1 MTSVIRRSIA
11 LVSCIL
17 LSAGMA
23 NAAQL
28 LDQVAAQS
36 PARSAELIKGA
47 SAMPSTM
54 PCIVP
59 QNKR

>member
-1 MTSVIRRSIA
+1 MTSVIRLSIA
-11 LVSCIL
+11 LVSCLL

-23 NAAQL
+23 SAAQR
-28 LDQVAAQS
+28 LDQVAAKS
-36 PARSAELIKGA
+36 PARSAELVKGS

-59 QNKR
+59 QDKR